1 MDDIIQKS
9 TTTAN
14 TATKK
19 LPGVYLGHCIVPFD
33 TWLLITSVFCI
44 FRSLYS
50 NIMFGYS
57 IEFAWEKIP
66 IIFVEN
72 KINMLL
78 I

>member
-57 IEFAWEKIP
+57 TEFAWGKKSYL
-66 IIFVEN
+66 FR
-72 KINMLL
+72 
-78 I
+78 

>member
-9 TTTAN
+9 TTAAN

-33 TWLLITSVFCI
+33 IWLLITSVFYI
-44 FRSLYS
+44 FRSLDS

-57 IEFAWEKIP
+57 SEFAWKKK
-66 IIFVEN
+66 FLSFSLRT
-72 KINMLL
+72 K
-78 I
+78 